1 MCSTT
6 LVLCVLT
13 LEETRGRKFPK
24 TNGESDELFGTSV
37 VQRDFTTQD
46 LLQSIWTQETF
57 HRVIKEL
64 SNDTQQDLIQLITSR
79 DNQN

>member
-1 MCSTT
+1 MISTT
-6 LVLCVLT
+6 LALCLLT
-13 LEETRGRKFPK
+13 LEEKRGRTFPK
-24 TNGESDELFGTSV
+24 TNGGGDELFGTSV
-37 VQRDFTTQD
+37 VQRDFMTRD
-46 LLQSIWTQETF
+46 LLQTIYTQNTF

>member
-1 MCSTT
+1 MT
-6 LVLCVLT
+6 
-13 LEETRGRKFPK
+13 E
-24 TNGESDELFGTSV
+24 
-37 VQRDFTTQD
+37 D
-46 LLQSIWTQETF
+46 LLQTIYTQNTF